1 MTKRVI
7 WTLCLSILVI
17 CLLLPATSIA
27 EERDSLTIW
36 SPIDYRAASFVE
48 TLAEV
53 ETFKVYMDA
62 VDIDVEFNHPPQGME
77 KEQFMI
83 LLASGKMPDIVIY
96 NWYDEYPGGPDTAIS
111 DKVIIDLTPY
121 VNEEN
126 TPNLM
131 KVFEE
136 YPSLVQSTKTA
147 SGKYYV
153 FPCVRAF
160 ATQVSKGIGLRG
172 DWLDEL
178 GLEIPETMDD
188 WYTVLT
194 AFRDEKGCSAPLT
207 FINQHFV
214 ESQAF
219 CGAYGVGRKFYVDTD
234 GVVQYGPAQPGY
246 GEFLKTMAQWYSEGL
261 IDKDFASTDA
271 SGLNQNVTSEKSGV
285 FLGVIDSQLGSLT
298 TAFDNLNPDARLVGA
313 PYPVLNEGDPI
324 RIFNFDYEYTVTN
337 CGAITTSCQNV
348 DAAIRF
354 LDYAYGEEGHMLVNF
369 GVEGL
374 NYEIVD
380 GEVKFTEFM
389 TNNPDGITL
398 KEMIMTYCPAGGT
411 WPLVRDVR
419 LMDLQRDERVIS
431 ASAVWSDVST
441 RDAMVPLLAFSE
453 EDNSRISKIMSDVY
467 DYVDSMTLKY
477 IMGQE
482 DLSTLDTYYA
492 TIQDMQIEEVLEIY
506 NRYYQEYLAAI

>member
-1 MTKRVI
+1 MKKWMSMLLLLTIVACAIPTVGFAEENRD
-7 WTLCLSILVI
+7 TLSIW
-17 CLLLPATSIA
+17 C
-27 EERDSLTIW
+27 
-36 SPIDYRAASFVE
+36 PIDYRAASYVK

-53 ETFKVYMDA
+53 ETWKVYMDA
-62 VDIDVEFNHPPQGME
+62 VNVDVEFIHPPQGME
-77 KEQFMI
+77 AEQFMV
-83 LLASGKMPDIVIY
+83 LLTSRDLPDIIIY
-96 NWYDEYPGGPDTAIS
+96 NWYDQYPGGPDTAIS
-111 DKVIIDLTPY
+111 DEVIVDLTPY
-121 VNEEN
+121 INETT

-172 DWLDEL
+172 DWLEEL
-178 GLEIPETMDD
+178 NLEIPVTMDD
-188 WYTVLT
+188 WHEVLV
-194 AFRDEKGCSAPLT
+194 AFRDEKGCTAPLT
-207 FINQHFV
+207 FINQHFI

-219 CGAYGVGRKFYVDTD
+219 CGAFGIGRKFYVDTE
-234 GVVQYGPAQPGY
+234 GVVQYGPAQEGY

-271 SGLNQNVTSEKSGV
+271 SALNQNVTSEKSGA

-298 TAFDNLNPDARLVGA
+298 TAFDNLNPDARIVGA

-324 RIFNFDYEYTVTN
+324 RIFNFDYEYTTTN
-337 CGAITTSCQNV
+337 CAAITTSCENV
-348 DAAIRF
+348 DAAVRF
-354 LDYAYGEEGHMLVNF
+354 LDYAYSDAGHMLVNF

-380 GEVKFTEFM
+380 GEVVFTDYM

-398 KEMIMTYCPAGGT
+398 KEMIMLYCPAGGT

-419 LMDLQRDERVIS
+419 LMNLQRDERVVS
-431 ASAVWSDVST
+431 ASALWSDVST
-441 RDAMVPLLAFSE
+441 RDAMVPLFAFSE
-453 EDNSRISKIMSDVY
+453 EDNGRISKIMSDVY
-467 DYVDSMTLKY
+467 DYVDTMTLKY

-482 DLSTLDTYYA
+482 DLSTLDEYFA
-492 TIQDMQIEEVLEIY
+492 TIEDMNIAEVLDIY
-506 NRYYQEYLAAI
+506 NRYYQEYLAAQ